1 MKHQRWNKSTT
12 TTTRENVSR
21 RSAGLGLTRCK
32 RNQKHVFFIF
42 KITSG
47 KPMAP
52 VTMVTVSGESVSS
65 SCCICHLR
73 PVLLIFSAFLPRSHP
88 DQPPHGERRNSPR
101 FSAGGVISLV
111 PLRLPSLT
119 PEAQSVNERA
129 FLLCWKEKPT
139 PVCTTQ
145 NSALVP
151 TTTPQFSSF
160 LNVGLKRT

>member
-12 TTTRENVSR
+12 TRTRENVSR
-21 RSAGLGLTRCK
+21 RSTGLGLTRCK
-32 RNQKHVFFIF
+32 RNQKHLLFIF

-47 KPMAP
+47 KRMAL
-52 VTMVTVSGESVSS
+52 VTMVTVSRESVSS
-65 SCCICHLR
+65 SCRICHLR

-88 DQPPHGERRNSPR
+88 DQPPHGERRNGPR

-111 PLRLPSLT
+111 SLRLPSLT
-119 PEAQSVNERA
+119 PEAQCVNERA

-139 PVCTTQ
+139 PACTTQ

-151 TTTPQFSSF
+151 TTTPQFSII
-160 LNVGLKRT
+160 LNVVLKRT